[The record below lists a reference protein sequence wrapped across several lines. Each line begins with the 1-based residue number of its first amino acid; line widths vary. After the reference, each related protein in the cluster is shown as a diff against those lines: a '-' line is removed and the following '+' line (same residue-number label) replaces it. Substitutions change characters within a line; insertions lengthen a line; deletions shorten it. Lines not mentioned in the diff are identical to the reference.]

1 MTPSEYNVGDRF
13 SPTKEELITHFLMQ
27 KLLGNDHLVS
37 RITLLDVYQSDPW
50 DLPYFAGTD
59 SDDGE
64 GYFFSPL
71 HPKYPGTNNGRIN
84 RSTRTGSWLAKGKD
98 YEITSQHNGEV
109 IGIRRI
115 FVHSCNKDGIKY
127 VMHEFSIPNQN
138 SLVLC
143 KVMKKMPSKKS
154 GGTCKKVKKRKEA
167 AELPLPIC
175 NEDNSTLSSGLM
187 KKKMP
192 DKKSAG
198 PCKKVKSSE
207 KKADHMPYNE
217 ENITPV
223 PDEEQQTEKS
233 TFDNGGT
240 NCLKTS
246 SASVYHVADS
256 TTPEDHQV
264 RLEGGFSWETF
275 NLYIYKPNAWF
286 FCFSLQGGPEILP
299 HLQSFSG
306 YDQQDLS
313 LHDFTLDDLP
323 LMLPEQVN
331 TSNGPAGTSMSVP
344 KDDLYIWLEPLW
356 S

>member
-13 SPTKEELITHFLMQ
+13 SPTMDELVTHFLME

-37 RITLLDVYQSDPW
+37 RIPLHDVYQRDPW

-71 HPKYPGTNNGRIN
+71 HPKYPGTKNGRIN

-98 YEITSQHNGEV
+98 YEIISQHNGEV

-115 FVHSCNKDGIKY
+115 FVHFCNKDGIK
-127 VMHEFSIPNQN
+127 
-138 SLVLC
+138 
-143 KVMKKMPSKKS
+143 
-154 GGTCKKVKKRKEA
+154 KEA

-192 DKKSAG
+192 DKKSVG
-198 PCKKVKSSE
+198 PCKKVKRTQDR
-207 KKADHMPYNE
+207 ADMPYNK

-223 PDEEQQTEKS
+223 PDEGSDFENWIISDKSDYNNIINDKDQQTEKS

-246 SASVYHVADS
+246 SASVYQFADF
-256 TTPEDHQV
+256 TTPEDHQ
-264 RLEGGFSWETF
+264 GD
-275 NLYIYKPNAWF
+275 
-286 FCFSLQGGPEILP
+286 LQILP

-313 LHDFTLDDLP
+313 LDHDFTLDDLP
-323 LMLPEQVN
+323 LMLPEQVHTN
-331 TSNGPAGTSMSVP
+331 NGPAGTSMSVP

-356 S
+356 P

>member
-13 SPTKEELITHFLMQ
+13 SPTMVELITHFLMQ

-37 RITLLDVYQSDPW
+37 RIPLHDVYQH
-50 DLPYFAGTD
+50 

-64 GYFFSPL
+64 VYFFSHL
-71 HPKYPGTNNGRIN
+71 HPKYPGTKNGRIN
-84 RSTRTGSWLAKGKD
+84 RSTRTGSWQAKGKD
-98 YEITSQHNGEV
+98 YEIISQHNGEV

-115 FVHSCNKDGIKY
+115 FVHSCNEDGIKY

-143 KVMKKMPSKKS
+143 KVMKKMPRKK
-154 GGTCKKVKKRKEA
+154 GEGTCKKVKKRKEA

-192 DKKSAG
+192 DKKSVG
-198 PCKKVKSSE
+198 PCKKVKRTQDR
-207 KKADHMPYNE
+207 ADMPYNK

-223 PDEEQQTEKS
+223 PDEGSDFENWIISDKNDYNNIINDKDQQTEKS

-246 SASVYHVADS
+246 SASVYHFADF
-256 TTPEDHQV
+256 TTPEDHQ
-264 RLEGGFSWETF
+264 GD
-275 NLYIYKPNAWF
+275 
-286 FCFSLQGGPEILP
+286 PEILP

-313 LHDFTLDDLP
+313 LDHDFTLDDLP

-331 TSNGPAGTSMSVP
+331 TNNGPAGTSMSVP
-344 KDDLYIWLEPLW
+344 KDDLYIWLEPLHAYLAAKDDTHDNNFRI
-356 S
+356 

>member
-13 SPTKEELITHFLMQ
+13 SPTKDELITHFLMQ

-37 RITLLDVYQSDPW
+37 RIPPLDVYQRDPW
-50 DLPYFAGTD
+50 DLPY

-187 KKKMP
+187 KKKKMP

-223 PDEEQQTEKS
+223 PDEGFDFENWITSVMSDYNNIIDNKEQQTEKS

-256 TTPEDHQV
+256 TTPEDH
-264 RLEGGFSWETF
+264 
-275 NLYIYKPNAWF
+275 
-286 FCFSLQGGPEILP
+286 QGGPEILP

>member
-256 TTPEDHQV
+256 TTPEDHQ
-264 RLEGGFSWETF
+264 
-275 NLYIYKPNAWF
+275 
-286 FCFSLQGGPEILP
+286 GGPEILP

>member
-50 DLPYFAGTD
+50 DLPY

-198 PCKKVKSSE
+198 PCKKVKRTDE
-207 KKADHMPYNE
+207 KADMPYNK

-223 PDEEQQTEKS
+223 PDEGSDLENWITSDKSDFSTYNNIIDNKDQQTEKS
-233 TFDNGGT
+233 TCDNGGT
-240 NCLKTS
+240 PA
-246 SASVYHVADS
+246 SAYPVADF
-256 TTPEDHQV
+256 TTLEDQV
-264 RLEGGFSWETF
+264 D
-275 NLYIYKPNAWF
+275 
-286 FCFSLQGGPEILP
+286 PEILP
-299 HLQSFSG
+299 HLQSFPG
-306 YDQQDLS
+306 YDQLDYSRYDHFTQVDPS
-313 LHDFTLDDLP
+313 LT
-323 LMLPEQVN
+323 EKVSTN
-331 TSNGPAGTSMSVP
+331 NGPAGTSMFVP
-344 KDDLYIWLEPLW
+344 EDDQFNEPETFWKYLL
-356 S
+356 SNTL

>member
-13 SPTKEELITHFLMQ
+13 SPTKDELITHFLMQ

-37 RITLLDVYQSDPW
+37 RIPLLDVYQRDPW

-143 KVMKKMPSKKS
+143 KLMKKMPSKKS
-154 GGTCKKVKKRKEA
+154 EGTCKKVKKRKEA

-198 PCKKVKSSE
+198 PCKKVKTTQD
-207 KKADHMPYNE
+207 KADMPYNK
-217 ENITPV
+217 ENIIPV
-223 PDEEQQTEKS
+223 PDEGSDFENWITSDKSDYNNIIDNKDQQTAKS
-233 TFDNGGT
+233 TCENGGT

-246 SASVYHVADS
+246 SASVYHVADF
-256 TTPEDHQV
+256 TTPED
-264 RLEGGFSWETF
+264 
-275 NLYIYKPNAWF
+275 Y
-286 FCFSLQGGPEILP
+286 QGDPEILP

-306 YDQQDLS
+306 YDQQDLT
-313 LHDFTLDDLP
+313 LHDFTLD
-323 LMLPEQVN
+323 
-331 TSNGPAGTSMSVP
+331 
-344 KDDLYIWLEPLW
+344 DDLYIWLEPLW